1 MTPETVAERKPAQRW
16 RRHARIALEIAIA
29 FALLAALDEW
39 LTGGLGFAGVR
50 PSPYWIPVLVMA
62 LVYGTGPGV
71 AAAVIAS
78 GLWLLAA
85 HRDGSERD
93 YLDWLLHLSIPPLL
107 WAVVAVAV
115 GEVTLAR
122 KRHLAK
128 ALRRGA
134 QAVRDVGRMTDAH
147 ERLTRTNRDL
157 QRRIAADPRTAGH
170 IIATASRL
178 SSPDPAARRGA
189 LSQLIGLAAHG
200 DDFTCYRLGPD
211 GARAWMRGGAVTG
224 ASMGRPDLLPPA
236 MIEALAASGEMRVRH
251 VARRGDREWLAG
263 LGVAA
268 VPLADGQGGLSGVL
282 LFHDLPIDRFN
293 AHRIA
298 ELAEIGHW
306 LGPLILDQGQAP
318 LRVLRNAGRIA

>member
-1 MTPETVAERKPAQRW
+1 MTPELLNERQPKTRW
-16 RRHARIALEIAIA
+16 RRNVRIALEIAIV

-39 LTGGLGFAGVR
+39 LTGGVGFAGVR

-62 LVYGTGPGV
+62 LVYGTGPGI

-78 GLWLLAA
+78 LLWLLAA

-93 YLDWLLHLSIPPLL
+93 YLVWLLHLSIPPLL
-107 WAVVAVAV
+107 WCVVAVAV
-115 GEVTLAR
+115 GEVTLSR

-157 QRRIAADPRTAGH
+157 QRRIATDPRTTGH
-170 IIATASRL
+170 IIATAARL
-178 SSPDPAARRGA
+178 SSVDPAARRGA
-189 LSQLIGLAAHG
+189 LAQLIGLAAQS

-211 GARAWMRGGAVTG
+211 GARAWLRGGAVTG
-224 ASMGRPDLLPPA
+224 ASMGRPDMLPPA
-236 MIEALAASGEMRVRH
+236 MIETLAASGERRVRH
-251 VARRGDREWLAG
+251 VARRSDREWLAG

-268 VPLADGQGGLSGVL
+268 VPLADGDARLHGLL
-282 LFHDLPIDRFN
+282 LFHDLPIEQFN
-293 AHRIA
+293 AHRVA

-306 LGPLILDQGQAP
+306 LSPMILDQGQAP
-318 LRVLRNAGRIA
+318 LRVMRSA